1 MMYDVTYYT
10 SPITYHTFMTT
21 FSAAIKANWW
31 RPRARLAG
39 AEAGPLSLD
48 RRRIFILPSRS
59 GLFFML
65 VLLIMLLGSINYNN
79 SMGYAFSFLLGS
91 MTMVSALH
99 TQRNLLGLR
108 IEVGKVTPVFAGET
122 AQFQLW
128 LDNRGRAAR
137 YALIW
142 QSQLFS
148 FFSKAEN
155 VTSFSPLALSEM
167 SEVNS
172 RPCQVKLSS
181 RDLPF
186 SIDIPADQRVSITIP
201 VPTTQ
206 RGRLPLG
213 RVTVSSAFPLGLF
226 QAWAYVH
233 LDVATLVYPQPVGHK
248 TLPRGK
254 QSENTGEGSPCEG
267 GGEDFIGYRNYVPGD
282 SPRHVDW
289 KAVARGQEWLI
300 KQFGGMNVASIWL
313 TWEDVSTLNQLE
325 VALSQLCL
333 WILVAESQGALYG
346 LKIPGCILEPNTG
359 ELHRERCLAALAL
372 FPNE

>member
-1 MMYDVTYYT
+1 
-10 SPITYHTFMTT
+10 MTIP
-21 FSAAIKANWW
+21 SAAIKLGRS
-31 RPRARLAG
+31 RPRFGLAG

-108 IEVGKVTPVFAGET
+108 LEVGKVTPVFAGET

-142 QSQLFS
+142 QTQLFS
-148 FFSKAEN
+148 FFSKVEN
-155 VTSFSPLALSEM
+155 ITSLLPLAARNETTSP
-167 SEVNS
+167 SH
-172 RPCQVKLSS
+172 QVKLSPKE
-181 RDLPF
+181 LPF
-186 SIDIPADQRVSITIP
+186 SIDIPADQRISITIP
-201 VPTTQ
+201 VLATQ
-206 RGRLPLG
+206 RGRLSLG
-213 RVTVSSAFPLGLF
+213 RITVYSAFPLGLF

-233 LDVATLVYPQPVGHK
+233 LDVATLVYPQPMGHK
-248 TLPRGK
+248 TLPSGK
-254 QSENTGEGSPCEG
+254 RSENLGEGSPCEG
-267 GGEDFIGYRNYVPGD
+267 GGEDFIGYRNYIPGD

-289 KAVARGQEWLI
+289 KAVARGQERLI
-300 KQFGGMNVASIWL
+300 KQFGGMNVASVWL
-313 TWEDVSTLNQLE
+313 TWEDVSSFNQLE
-325 VALSQLCL
+325 AALSQLCL
-333 WILVAESQGALYG
+333 WILVAENQGALYG
-346 LKIPGCILEPNTG
+346 LKIPGCTLEPNTG
-359 ELHRERCLAALAL
+359 EQHRERCLAALAL
-372 FPNE
+372 FKE